1 MHIRSVLLTAVF
13 CLGIADVEVTA
24 QPVSPPSA
32 LPSGKI
38 PKCRSV
44 YGERLLQELKKEPG
58 LARALRDLGREARRL
73 GRILSD
79 DEDNMKRN
87 PKLKDDPELKAQFDA
102 REKEFNETEKK
113 RLEVQHEIER
123 DEAKIKELEAMDPCG
138 LPIPPAPPPK

>member
-1 MHIRSVLLTAVF
+1 MHSRSILLTAIL
-13 CLGIADVEVTA
+13 CLGIANAGMA

-32 LPSGKI
+32 LSSVKI

-44 YGERLLQELKKEPG
+44 YGERLLQELKAKQSG
-58 LARALRDLGREARRL
+58 LARKLHDLGREARRL

-87 PKLKDDPELKAQFDA
+87 PKLKDDPEIKAQFDA

-113 RLEVQHEIER
+113 RLEVEHEIAR
-123 DEAKIKELEAMDPCG
+123 DDAKIKELEAMDPCR
-138 LPIPPAPPPK
+138 LPIPPAPK